1 MMGQGLAAQGQ
12 MAEERM
18 EAPQQE
24 MAEQQQGG
32 GESQQEMVQQVAQM
46 LMQGVSPEELIK
58 QGVPEQVIMMA
69 IEMLKQQMAQQGQT
83 PEPAPQGQGLAAM
96 AG

>member
-1 MMGQGLAAQGQ
+1 MGQGLAALGQ
-12 MAEERM
+12 QQEEQ

-24 MAEQQQGG
+24 AMEQQGG
-32 GESQQEMVQQVAQM
+32 GEQQETVQQVAQM

-58 QGVPEQVIMMA
+58 QGVPERVIMMA